1 VTEFRLDG
9 VLLGV
14 ATAATQIEGGCD
26 TTNWADWAKTPGH
39 IADGSTPVR
48 ATDHWNAGARTPS

>member
-1 VTEFRLDG
+1 MTEFRLDG
-9 VLLGV
+9 VLLVV

-39 IADGSTPVR
+39 IADGTKEKAIPNTIITIV
-48 ATDHWNAGARTPS
+48 ANHH

>member
-1 VTEFRLDG
+1 MTEFRLDG

-39 IADGSTPVR
+39 IADEIGR
-48 ATDHWNAGARTPS
+48 AHV